1 MAHYLVYVP
10 DQHVQAAGDHDPPMH
25 PLEYVGLADHVASAF
40 QVGIASGPDGQA
52 GSLFGWHAPTA
63 AFRLQHTPDRQDWI
77 PAVPHHDQPAARYW
91 LGFWKDSPPTP
102 VDLQKP
108 KMLPGIEL
116 ELGPENQPWRIP
128 TDKSVPVEAD
138 FGPSGEWM
146 SRVQPEYA
154 DYCAEVITW
163 QNTLD
168 SGTREFVLDDVYAF
182 VVRLLSLNYRVT
194 REVVQRLRL
203 LREEDVIATM
213 MTATGR
219 SDLIAGGGNG

>member
-10 DQHVQAAGDHDPPMH
+10 DQHVQASGEHDPPMH
-25 PLEYVGLADHVASAF
+25 PLEYVGLPDHVASAF

-63 AFRLQHTPDRQDWI
+63 AFRLQHTPDKQDWI

-116 ELGPENQPWRIP
+116 ELGPENQPWRVMTSSDLP
-128 TDKSVPVEAD
+128 TEGSLSSD
-138 FGPSGEWM
+138 GEWM
-146 SRVQPEYA
+146 TRVQSQHA
-154 DYCAEVITW
+154 DYCAALLTW
-163 QNTLD
+163 QRSLD
-168 SGTREFVLDDVYAF
+168 AGTREFVFGDLYDLM
-182 VVRLLSLNYRVT
+182 LLVLSVNYRMT
-194 REVVQRLRL
+194 REVLAHLRL
-203 LREEDVIATM
+203 LRQEDVFATLFA
-213 MTATGR
+213 ATGR
-219 SDLIAGGGNG
+219 TLQEAGTDA